1 MNREDLLKHANIA
14 MDVAKQDL
22 LKRGK
27 VLPTLLMTF
36 PDKPGIISPVPE
48 EKIVPLILRRENPD
62 AFTYTAEV
70 WIRDSKQLE
79 RRDVVQVV
87 AATGPTRIISRMGF
101 RRQDNTVI
109 FDEVQ
114 VLTDEQ
120 FNQSVVDL
128 GLHDDILGEILGVWA
143 PAPSGGRVFHIGR
156 GGYKIWIPEGW
167 RIGSEKDDKEPDGT
181 RTTWWRVMDP
191 HGAVR
196 VSRYYNTSG
205 NPLQPIMEARRE
217 AEIRRGGKAENLQ
230 LEQNSATATVSW
242 SQTVPLPT
250 GGIQRGHFWKRF
262 EKDGAV
268 FVSFSCD
275 AKTAASDVH
284 EEVSVVREIVSRIV
298 LLSP

>member
-62 AFTYTAEV
+62 AFTYTADV
-70 WIRDSKQLE
+70 WIRDSKQQE
-79 RRDVVQVV
+79 RRDAVQVV

-128 GLHDDILGEILGVWA
+128 GLHDDILGEILA
-143 PAPSGGRVFHIGR
+143 CGRLLLLED
-156 GGYKIWIPEGW
+156 GYFTSAGADTRFGYP
-167 RIGSEKDDKEPDGT
+167 KDGE
-181 RTTWWRVMDP
+181 
-191 HGAVR
+191 
-196 VSRYYNTSG
+196 
-205 NPLQPIMEARRE
+205 LEARRMTRSQME
-217 AEIRRGGKAENLQ
+217 RELRGGGSWTLMVRYAYRAITTLP
-230 LEQNSATATVSW
+230 ATLFNRS
-242 SQTVPLPT
+242 
-250 GGIQRGHFWKRF
+250 WKRVG
-262 EKDGAV
+262 KLKYDGEGKPRT
-268 FVSFSCD
+268 FS
-275 AKTAASDVH
+275 
-284 EEVSVVREIVSRIV
+284 
-298 LLSP
+298 